1 MSEKDEDRAAE
12 GGVGN
17 GSASS
22 SSPESQKR
30 LSGRSRRKPL
40 PGIFTQRAPSFSSR
54 ATGTPLASGIGRRSM
69 AVDSPFGRVPLT
81 AARGTPSPMFMFGG
95 YSGLEEMR
103 EALKRQ
109 ENIIDRMVVAK
120 KEVAAEAEDAR
131 KARIEAELRAEELER
146 RVESLTKQLSIS
158 KAERT
163 TAPSGPV
170 SEQLTPTQREKAL
183 REQLVEADTKISSL
197 EAMVLELNQSA
208 FRAEKFLRETESRLA
223 VVEEQ
228 HERDRESW
236 RSMSYRKGSYADET
250 QTYTGKGKGGSSG
263 SESSTKSD
271 STEQASDSGDES
283 RKRPPPSTTDA
294 SSNCPIY
301 DEEDVTGEV
310 HLETSGSE
318 DDYPDDKMMRS
329 HAHLGLSESV
339 TMPRADWEAML
350 HEYSTLQNMK
360 EVFQFG
366 AAAQDSLRA
375 AADAGRESEFLEI
388 SDLEAI
394 LEENFE
400 PWAQEES
407 EQEPEPDDLFSDK
420 ATVKDDGQQSS
431 PRPEEWDQEVAK
443 LQSELVKI
451 EREKSTLSK
460 QLASAGS
467 MIKEMKRTS
476 NKHTVNADATNK
488 QFQHL
493 DQALKEKHQSQ
504 AALSRAYKE
513 DSDKEH
519 VDKLRESLASSAKKY
534 REALTRLPDVP
545 GRGLVEEHDMC
556 QEEASALEQRLGKLM
571 TQVAEKS
578 KEMGAQLTKLT
589 SEANEL
595 EIALFQAE
603 DRYTVVQEPLRQ
615 RLQQIK
621 RELEEAQE
629 AVAAA
634 IQDLYHETHK
644 LHGRKNERGHDEEK
658 DREEVLEQPHVRK
671 LVKRIKSLEHELRQA
686 KRNHDELEVRVG
698 RLEAWRKTTATR
710 LHATKLHATTGDL
723 KDVKQGQ
730 DGVQENLEGAPEGP
744 KTSEP
749 RPWRLLSGV
758 ESSLRSNVSA
768 WRRLLS
774 FVWAGFLYL
783 GTLMHDLVLGTNQRV
798 AAWSKKISPTKL
810 TQRGRPSR
818 WPQLQASDVVTVLF
832 HVTVGAIILKAI
844 LTWWALKEQQDMWF
858 RANGMTRAYY
868 HDMTGCDPIM
878 VDERFFSDGFRMV
891 NQGLAAIPRW
901 LLLVFDAARR
911 GLEACLGVRR
921 ISA

>member
-40 PGIFTQRAPSFSSR
+40 PGISTQRAPSFSSR

-81 AARGTPSPMFMFGG
+81 AARGTPSHMFMFGG

-158 KAERT
+158 KAEGT

-329 HAHLGLSESV
+329 HAHVGLNESV

-407 EQEPEPDDLFSDK
+407 EQEPEPDDS
-420 ATVKDDGQQSS
+420 
-431 PRPEEWDQEVAK
+431 
-443 LQSELVKI
+443 QSELVKI

-467 MIKEMKRTS
+467 MIKEMKRSS

-493 DQALKEKHQSQ
+493 DQALKEKHQRQ

-513 DSDKEH
+513 NSDKEH

-534 REALTRLPDVP
+534 RQALTRLPDVP
-545 GRGLVEEHDMC
+545 GRGLVQEHDMC

-578 KEMGAQLTKLT
+578 QETGAQLTKLT

-603 DRYTVVQEPLRQ
+603 DRYAVVQEPLRQ

-686 KRNHDELEVRVG
+686 KRNHGELEVRVG

-710 LHATKLHATTGDL
+710 LHATTGDL

-798 AAWSKKISPTKL
+798 AAWSKKISRTKL

-832 HVTVGAIILKAI
+832 HVAVWAIILKAI

-901 LLLVFDAARR
+901 LLLVFDVARR